1 MKHASALVSIEYS
14 IADTQWQKG
23 LPHNTDVHG
32 NLYFY
37 WIPVQ
42 WKLLCRRPIMLLFVC
57 KTKLTAL
64 TPTFTACM
72 LYVATMKPLCSAC
85 TQHCCKKPP
94 RPLHPPHSPSQAIQ
108 CSACPVLWNTV
119 LHFLRSS
126 SSSSSFSCTREVL
139 GLKSSFTAHICCK
152 KHEHSAFII
161 VSNNLTWC

>member
-57 KTKLTAL
+57 KTKFKTS
-64 TPTFTACM
+64 TPTFTTDCIQQ
-72 LYVATMKPLCSAC
+72 LCSTC
-85 TQHCCKKPP
+85 TQLCCKKPL

-119 LHFLRSS
+119 LQFFTIIIIIILSLHRRGFKHFHLLQR
-126 SSSSSFSCTREVL
+126 
-139 GLKSSFTAHICCK
+139 
-152 KHEHSAFII
+152 
-161 VSNNLTWC
+161 TWAQCIYHCN

>member
-108 CSACPVLWNTV
+108 CSACPVVWNTV
-119 LHFLRSS
+119 LQFFTIIIIIILSLHRRGFKHFHLVQR
-126 SSSSSFSCTREVL
+126 
-139 GLKSSFTAHICCK
+139 
-152 KHEHSAFII
+152 
-161 VSNNLTWC
+161 TWTQCIYHCN

>member
-23 LPHNTDVHG
+23 LPHNADVHG

-72 LYVATMKPLCSAC
+72 LYVATMKPLCSVC

-108 CSACPVLWNTV
+108 CSACPVVWNTV
-119 LHFLRSS
+119 LQFFTIIIIIILSLHRRGFKHFHLVQR
-126 SSSSSFSCTREVL
+126 
-139 GLKSSFTAHICCK
+139 
-152 KHEHSAFII
+152 
-161 VSNNLTWC
+161 TWTQRIYHCN